1 MANIVKTRYKS
12 YLPGSG
18 RNAAG
23 EPKQGKVRV
32 VGEIDVTSYDD
43 AAGEDLTAIQLGLTT
58 IDAINLRVSDES
70 TNIASAIDLTNT
82 KKAVYVKT
90 DSKFVL
96 LDVGNTGTPALYA
109 NADTETLEFD
119 AFGDSADDVE
129 LLKE

>member
-32 VGEIDVTSYDD
+32 VGEIDVTSYD
-43 AAGEDLTAIQLGLTT
+43 ATNGEALTAIQLGLTT

-96 LDVGNTGTPALYA
+96 LDVGNTGTPALYTE
-109 NADTETLEFD
+109 ADTETLEFD

-129 LLKE
+129 LLAE

>member
-32 VGEIDVTSYDD
+32 VGEIDVTSYD
-43 AAGEDLTAIQLGLTT
+43 ATNGEALTAIQLGLTT

-109 NADTETLEFD
+109 NAATETLEFD